1 MTDSVTCSSSMH
13 TAYRSVLFVT
23 EETHCPI
30 CCPFSGCVSA
40 AAAAAANPTVP
51 DATEI
56 NQTVRTLKSQYIDAR
71 FWRIEDPQ
79 RIVGMPDARYRNN
92 SDKSSQRARVIF
104 IAEDR
109 KWKKWPQGRLP
120 DKHPWFSSHKITATV
135 QVTTVAEPNALMT

>member
-30 CCPFSGCVSA
+30 CCPFSGCVS
-40 AAAAAANPTVP
+40 AAAAANPTVP

-92 SDKSSQRARVIF
+92 SDSLVRGRVSF
-104 IAEDR
+104 SLP
-109 KWKKWPQGRLP
+109 KTGSGR
-120 DKHPWFSSHKITATV
+120 HGHKGDYQINTRGSVATRLLL
-135 QVTTVAEPNALMT
+135 QCK